1 MRSSVDHGYAGIQN
15 FKTLMKMNDCETY
28 NRTNLKI
35 IDNRNVVDIVISQRY

>member
-15 FKTLMKMNDCETY
+15 FKTLMKTNDCEKY